1 MIQLRNAKRFIHATV
16 RRNHKNNN
24 KMDNKKILIYL
35 TIIYLVSWTIQLF
48 AIFGT
53 SGISSDEAE
62 LFLLLTMLTP
72 TLITIIY
79 LIKNKPLRNKV
90 LWKPRINVF
99 ATVLLGVLI
108 PTIIAFISV
117 TVCSAFG
124 FGNSEWFNFSSE
136 SVTITGGLWLLGLGT
151 NNWAHTIANITL
163 TALAFSL
170 MSGIPTATEEFTWR
184 GFLQGI
190 LIDKLGITNGVVL
203 LGLIWSFWH
212 LPALLAGYNHPDY
225 PILGSFFLQPLQ
237 ERAISFFLAWL
248 TLTSK
253 SFIPAAI
260 AHGAGN
266 SIQEGVISNIK
277 LQSPI
282 IYKDISVLLITVIV
296 GLIFW
301 FILIKRKK

>member
-1 MIQLRNAKRFIHATV
+1 
-16 RRNHKNNN
+16 
-24 KMDNKKILIYL
+24 MDNKKIFVYL
-35 TIIYLVSWTIQLF
+35 VIIYLVSWTIQLF

-62 LFLLLTMLTP
+62 LLLLLTMLTP
-72 TLITIIY
+72 TVTTIIY
-79 LIKNKPLRNKV
+79 LIKNKSLRSKV
-90 LWKPRINVF
+90 IWKPQINVF
-99 ATVLLGVLI
+99 TTILLGVLV
-108 PTIIAFISV
+108 PTIIAFLCIM
-117 TVCSAFG
+117 VCSTLG
-124 FGNSEWFNFSSE
+124 FGNSEWFKFTSE
-136 SVTITGGLWLLGLGT
+136 SVTISGGPWLLGLGT
-151 NNWAHTIANITL
+151 NNWFHAIANIAL

-170 MSGIPTATEEFTWR
+170 MSGIPAAAEEFTWR

-190 LIDKLGITNGVVL
+190 LIDKLGITKGVAL

-225 PILGSFFLQPLQ
+225 PILGSFLLQPIQ
-237 ERAISFFLAWL
+237 EIAISFFLAWL
-248 TLTSK
+248 SLSSK

-282 IYKDISVLLITVIV
+282 IYKDISVLIITVIV

-301 FILIKRKK
+301 FLLTKRKKMTAVT

>member
-1 MIQLRNAKRFIHATV
+1 
-16 RRNHKNNN
+16 
-24 KMDNKKILIYL
+24 MDNKKIFIYL
-35 TIIYLVSWTIQLF
+35 VIIYLVSWTIQLF

-53 SGISSDEAE
+53 SGINSDEAE
-62 LFLLLTMLTP
+62 LFLLLIMLTP
-72 TLITIIY
+72 TIITIIY
-79 LIKNKPLRNKV
+79 LIRNKSLRNKV
-90 LWKPRINVF
+90 MWKPRINVF
-99 ATVLLGVLI
+99 TTVLLGVLI
-108 PTIIAFISV
+108 PTIIAFVSV
-117 TVCSAFG
+117 IICSTLG
-124 FGNSEWFNFSSE
+124 FGNSEWFKFTSE
-136 SVTITGGLWLLGLGT
+136 SVTISGGPWLLGVGT
-151 NNWAHTIANITL
+151 NNWVHAIANIAL

-170 MSGIPTATEEFTWR
+170 MSGIPAAAEEFTWR
-184 GFLQGI
+184 GFLQGL
-190 LIDKLGITNGVVL
+190 LIDKLGITKGVVV

-225 PILGSFFLQPLQ
+225 PILGSFLLQPIQ
-237 ERAISFFLAWL
+237 EIAISFFLAWL

-282 IYKDISVLLITVIV
+282 IYTDISVLIITIIV

-301 FILIKRKK
+301 FLLIKREQMTYA

>member
-1 MIQLRNAKRFIHATV
+1 
-16 RRNHKNNN
+16 
-24 KMDNKKILIYL
+24 MDNKKIFIYL
-35 TIIYLVSWTIQLF
+35 AIIYLVSWTIQLF

-53 SGISSDEAE
+53 SSIGSDEAE
-62 LFLLLTMLTP
+62 LFLLLTMFTP
-72 TLITIIY
+72 TVITIIY
-79 LIKNKPLRNKV
+79 LIKNKSLRSKV
-90 LWKPRINVF
+90 IWKPRINVF

-108 PTIIAFISV
+108 PTIIAFVSV
-117 TVCSAFG
+117 MICSAFG
-124 FGNSEWFNFSSE
+124 FGNSEWFKFSSE
-136 SVTITGGLWLLGLGT
+136 SVTISGGPWLLGLGT
-151 NNWAHTIANITL
+151 NNWVHAIANIAL

-170 MSGIPTATEEFTWR
+170 MSGIPAAAEEFTWR

-190 LIDKLGITNGVVL
+190 LIAKLGITKGVVV

-225 PILGSFFLQPLQ
+225 PILGSFLLQPIQ
-237 ERAISFFLAWL
+237 EIAISFFLAWL
-248 TLTSK
+248 TITSK

-266 SIQEGVISNIK
+266 SIQEGVINNIK
-277 LQSPI
+277 LQSPT

-301 FILIKRKK
+301 FILTKKEKMTYA

>member
-1 MIQLRNAKRFIHATV
+1 
-16 RRNHKNNN
+16 
-24 KMDNKKILIYL
+24 MDNKKIFIYL
-35 TIIYLVSWTIQLF
+35 AIIYLVSWTIQLF

-53 SGISSDEAE
+53 SGISSNEAE

-72 TLITIIY
+72 TVITIIY
-79 LIKNKPLRNKV
+79 LVKNKSLRSKI

-108 PTIIAFISV
+108 PTIIAFASV
-117 TVCSAFG
+117 IVCSAFG
-124 FGNSEWFNFSSE
+124 FGNSEWFTFSSE
-136 SVTITGGLWLLGLGT
+136 SVTISGGPWLLGLGT
-151 NNWAHTIANITL
+151 NNWVHTIVNIAL

-170 MSGIPTATEEFTWR
+170 MSGIPAAAEEFTWR
-184 GFLQGI
+184 GFLQGV
-190 LIDKLGITNGVVL
+190 LIDKLEITKGVVV

-225 PILGSFFLQPLQ
+225 PILGSFLLQPIQ
-237 ERAISFFLAWL
+237 EIAISFFLAWL
-248 TLTSK
+248 TITSK

-266 SIQEGVISNIK
+266 SIQEGVINNIQ

-282 IYKDISVLLITVIV
+282 IYKDITVLSITVIV

-301 FILIKRKK
+301 FILTKKKKMTYA